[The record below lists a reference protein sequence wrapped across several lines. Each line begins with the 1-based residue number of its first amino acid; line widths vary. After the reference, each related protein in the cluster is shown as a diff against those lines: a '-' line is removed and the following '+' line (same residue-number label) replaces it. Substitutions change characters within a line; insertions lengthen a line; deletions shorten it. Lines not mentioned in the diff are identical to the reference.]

1 MTLLPPLTISNTTT
15 GTSANSTWIANH
27 PWVNGNVN
35 IGASQKIFSASN
47 GKAVIEIPVN
57 QETVKISGKLLLNEE
72 DIDERLKRIEDM
84 LYIPS
89 RNAIMEQKYD
99 KLKQL
104 WAEYNETLSALKN
117 WETLKESK

>member
-1 MTLLPPLTISNTTT
+1 MTLLPPFIISNTTT
-15 GTSANSTWIANH
+15 GTSANSPWIANH
-27 PWVNGNVN
+27 PRVNGNVN
-35 IGASQKIFSASN
+35 IGASATRFPSSN
-47 GKAVIEIPVN
+47 GKVVIEIPAN
-57 QETVKISGKLLLNEE
+57 EETVKISGKLLLNEE

-84 LYIPS
+84 LYIPR